1 MATTQSYEDL
11 EAKYETEETSESVI
25 LVVHMP
31 DGFAREH
38 IGAKIEYDSGRVR
51 VHGERS
57 LGNNRRARF
66 NALYQVPEYCD
77 INKIKGKFDGKTV
90 IITIPT
96 IPGKVPKKETQ
107 PTEQEPPK
115 EPSQEAESNPEEE
128 KEGTPPSDDNQES
141 KEETGHVT
149 STSNPPNASQEESM
163 DQKGQ
168 ERIPQKATLNKVES
182 EKHVGQEASSTSTPP
197 KDTQE
202 SKAQKG
208 QEGIPTQVAHE
219 ASLTSTPPQDTQES
233 MPQKG
238 QEGIPSKD
246 TITKVDSKS
255 QVGHEGSTS
264 TPSQDPQESIP
275 QKGQEAIPPNATPT
289 TNAKL
294 QGEEKFEGE
303 IDENVEKQKVLGK
316 EETKDHSEKP
326 LESGKPP
333 EKAVVDDSPK
343 KEGKEESKGL
353 AAFEGEKGREING
366 KIGNDVVGRKSD
378 KKAKPDSTT
387 RATIKE
393 VVASASQ
400 AMTSLAKK
408 FNEEDKQR
416 IACMGTAVLV
426 VALGVYATYKLRSR
440 VP

>member
-1 MATTQSYEDL
+1 MPHIGVGTVEGALEEKMHVKSAHNTVAQSAENEFGKWDIGGIVNDF
-11 EAKYETEETSESVI
+11 SVC
-25 LVVHMP
+25 
-31 DGFAREH
+31 FAREH
-38 IGAKIEYDSGRVR
+38 IGAKTEYDFGRVR

-66 NALYQVPEYCD
+66 NALYQVPKYCD

-141 KEETGHVT
+141 KEEAGHAT

-168 ERIPQKATLNKVES
+168 EGIPQKATLNKVES

-208 QEGIPTQVAHE
+208 QEGIPTKVDSKTQVAHE
-219 ASLTSTPPQDTQES
+219 ASSTSTPPQDTQES
-233 MPQKG
+233 CLKR
-238 QEGIPSKD
+238 
-246 TITKVDSKS
+246 
-255 QVGHEGSTS
+255 
-264 TPSQDPQESIP
+264 
-275 QKGQEAIPPNATPT
+275 GQEAIPPNATPT

-353 AAFEGEKGREING
+353 AAFEGEMRREING
-366 KIGNDVVGRKSD
+366 KISNDVGRKSD
-378 KKAKPDSTT
+378 KKAKPDSTI

-393 VVASASQ
+393 VTASASQ

-416 IACMGTAVLV
+416 IAYMGTAVLA